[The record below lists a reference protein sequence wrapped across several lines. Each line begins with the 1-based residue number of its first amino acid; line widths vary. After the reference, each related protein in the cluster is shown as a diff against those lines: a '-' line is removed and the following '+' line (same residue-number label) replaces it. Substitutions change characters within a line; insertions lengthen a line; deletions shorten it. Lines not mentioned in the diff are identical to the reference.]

1 MAFSTGH
8 PSERPILRSKIPAE
22 VMRGVLLNYFE
33 QARSV
38 LEGSLVMQEAEGAP
52 QLETAAGGGRGWLR
66 PSTAWTRGAIADFNR
81 LVSRQ
86 AVAAP
91 SL

>member
-38 LEGSLVMQEAEGAP
+38 LEGSLVMQGA
-52 QLETAAGGGRGWLR
+52 
-66 PSTAWTRGAIADFNR
+66 
-81 LVSRQ
+81 
-86 AVAAP
+86 
-91 SL
+91 